1 MNLKIEDFQKQNI
14 IERNNGIFY
23 VEIID
28 VGFSINILNEQLDYI
43 IRYDFCSS
51 VIRLEYDTRGQR
63 TETECLL
70 NGVLNINNNLI
81 NGILENDFIR
91 VTFIDVELNVP
102 NNASTG
108 A

>member
-14 IERNNGIFY
+14 IERNNGTFY

-28 VGFSINILNEQLDYI
+28 NGFSINILEGLFIYI
-43 IRYDFCSS
+43 VSYDFCSS
-51 VIRLEYDTRGQR
+51 IKRIEYDINEQR
-63 TETECLL
+63 IEKECLL
-70 NGVLNINNNLI
+70 NGVLNISNNLI
-81 NGILENDFIR
+81 NGILENDFIK
-91 VTFIDVELNVP
+91 VTFVDVELNVP